1 MNNIAAMLPEERRE
15 IVLQTSAR
23 TGMSPAII
31 EKDFWVCWV
40 LDRLFRSSL
49 KDKIIFKGGT
59 SLSKAYHLINRFS
72 EDIDLILDWSDFTAL
87 NQGDPAQRLGKS
99 PRKKMLDALDSWG
112 LDCIASVVLPVVQ
125 RECGEHCAAHVSD
138 TAPETIVVEY
148 PRSFETE
155 YVKSAILLEIGPKAA
170 WNPHRVVPISPYI
183 AEEYPRLFQ
192 SPSFPV
198 TVTTAERAFWEK
210 LTILHA
216 QAQRPSPLPER
227 YARHYYDSIMMARN
241 TELKSSAF
249 EQVKL
254 LYAVASFKHYFYHAG
269 WADYPNAVPGKLHLM
284 PTGHILEG
292 LVHDYAKMKATMLP
306 NDAPALGDIL
316 EELQLLEAEVNAL
329 QPLPLDIRNYPDMQ
343 P

>member
-1 MNNIAAMLPEERRE
+1 MTA
-15 IVLQTSAR
+15 
-23 TGMSPAII
+23 PAGF

-49 KDKIIFKGGT
+49 KEKIIFKGGT

-72 EDIDLILDWSDFTAL
+72 EDIDLILDWSDFAAL
-87 NQGDPAQRLGKS
+87 NRGDPAQRLGKS

-112 LDCIASVVLPVVQ
+112 LDCVASVVLPVVQ
-125 RECGEHCAAHVSD
+125 RDCGELCTAHLSG
-138 TAPETIVVEY
+138 TAPETIVIEY
-148 PRSFETE
+148 PKSFRTE

-170 WNPHRVVPISPYI
+170 WNPHRTVEISPYI
-183 AEEYPRLFQ
+183 AEEYPQLFQ

-216 QAQRPSPLPER
+216 QARRPSPLPER

-241 TELKSSAF
+241 TELKASAF
-249 EQVKL
+249 AQVKL

-269 WADYPNAVPGKLHLM
+269 WADYPNAVPGRMHLM

-292 LVHDYAKMKATMLP
+292 LTRDYAKMQASMLP
-306 NDAPALGDIL
+306 DDAPALGDIL
-316 EELQLLEAEVNAL
+316 QELQRLESEVNVLA
-329 QPLPLDIRNYPDMQ
+329 PLALDIRNYPDMQ

>member
-1 MNNIAAMLPEERRE
+1 MNSIAALPSEERRE

-49 KDKIIFKGGT
+49 KEKIIFKGGT

-125 RECGEHCAAHVSD
+125 RECGELCAAHLSD
-138 TAPETIVVEY
+138 TAPETIVIEY
-148 PRSFETE
+148 PKSFRME

-170 WNPHRVVPISPYI
+170 WNPHRTVKISPYI
-183 AEEYPRLFQ
+183 AEEYPQLFQ
-192 SPSFPV
+192 SSSFPV

-241 TELKSSAF
+241 AELKASAF
-249 EQVKL
+249 AQVKL

-269 WADYPNAVPGKLHLM
+269 WADYPNAVPGRMHLM
-284 PTGHILEG
+284 PKGHILEG
-292 LVHDYAKMKATMLP
+292 LTRDYAKMQVTMLP
-306 NDAPALGDIL
+306 DDAPALIDIL
-316 EELQLLEAEVNAL
+316 QELQRLENEVNSL
-329 QPLPLDIRNYPDMQ
+329 TPLALDIRNYPDMH

>member
-1 MNNIAAMLPEERRE
+1 MNSIAALPSEERRE
-15 IVLQTSAR
+15 IVIQTSAR

-49 KDKIIFKGGT
+49 KEKIIFKGGT

-72 EDIDLILDWSDFTAL
+72 EDIDLILDWSDFAAL

-112 LDCIASVVLPVVQ
+112 LDCIESVVLPVVQ
-125 RECGEHCAAHVSD
+125 QECGELCAAHLSD
-138 TAPETIVVEY
+138 TAPETIVIEY
-148 PRSFETE
+148 PKSFQTE

-170 WNPHRVVPISPYI
+170 WNPHRTVQISPYI
-183 AEEYPRLFQ
+183 AEEYPQLFQ

-241 TELKSSAF
+241 AELKASAF
-249 EQVKL
+249 AHVKL

-269 WADYPNAVPGKLHLM
+269 WADYPNAVPGRMHLM
-284 PTGHILEG
+284 PKGHILEG
-292 LVHDYAKMKATMLP
+292 LTRDYAKMQVTMLP
-306 NDAPALGDIL
+306 DDAPALIDIL
-316 EELQLLEAEVNAL
+316 QELQRLENEVNSL
-329 QPLPLDIRNYPDMQ
+329 TPLALDIRNYPDMH

>member
-1 MNNIAAMLPEERRE
+1 MNNIAAMLLEERRE

-170 WNPHRVVPISPYI
+170 WNPHRTVQIAPYI

-249 EQVKL
+249 AQVKL

-269 WADYPNAVPGKLHLM
+269 WADYPNAVPGRMHLM

-292 LVHDYAKMKATMLP
+292 LVRDYAKMKATMLP

>member
-1 MNNIAAMLPEERRE
+1 MNNIAAMLLEERRE

-170 WNPHRVVPISPYI
+170 WNPHRVVQISPYI

-249 EQVKL
+249 AQVKL

-292 LVHDYAKMKATMLP
+292 LVRDYAKMKATMLP

-316 EELQLLEAEVNAL
+316 DELQLLEAEVNAL